1 MVPPDDELLE
11 RTLAFS
17 GSWLSDDGH
26 VAIRRALLDSAE
38 YSGARFVG
46 HCAVCVRAGL
56 TAPAGE
62 PLADVRA
69 AAQFVAAHE
78 HGDAD

>member
-1 MVPPDDELLE
+1 VPTDDELLE
-11 RTLAFS
+11 RTLLFS
-17 GSWLSDDGH
+17 GSWVSDDGH
-26 VAIRRALLDSAE
+26 VMIRRAFLESAG

-46 HCAVCVRAGL
+46 RCAICARAGL
-56 TAPAGE
+56 ASPTGE
-62 PLADVRA
+62 TLADVRA

>member
-1 MVPPDDELLE
+1 VPTDDELLE
-11 RTLAFS
+11 RTLGFS
-17 GSWLSDDGH
+17 GSWVSDDGR
-26 VAIRRALLDSAE
+26 VTVRRAVLESAG

-46 HCAVCVRAGL
+46 HCAVCARAGL
-56 TAPAGE
+56 GSPADDH
-62 PLADVRA
+62 LSDVRA